1 MKKITKRDLFF
12 IFCLLAVLLI
22 SRWKVTKGFGNIDE
36 SFYLTIPQRILQ
48 GDTLL
53 VDEWHVSQLGGIL
66 LVPFMAL
73 YKAVFPNNEGI
84 ILVFRYFY
92 IVVQTAFS
100 IYIYLCLR
108 DKKWSALAVLPFM
121 IFVPHNIMALSYNS
135 MGVQC
140 LTASLATMNRS
151 KLNAA
156 WMLLA
161 GLFYAAS
168 VLCCPFLVLLY
179 PIYLVVTAVGRARKK
194 KGRQLLSAF
203 TLRSFWTFTAGCA
216 LLAAI
221 TLAMIFQNP
230 MGDIIKAIPQIM
242 NDHRHEMSS
251 LGEKLSSYG
260 GAVLNSNSTSKA
272 AMAAYALLLLC
283 WAIDARLF
291 GAKHR
296 DGIFIAALL
305 VSGLYLAGFF
315 KGLIFINFYLFPL
328 ACSGLFAFI
337 TDRDRDWKT
346 FGLFYLPAMLYTFL
360 IHCGSNQ
367 AFYVISGAS
376 AVASAPAILLLC
388 RRFAGIKN
396 KKGIL
401 TRGLTAALIAASC
414 VGITVCRVRDAFW
427 DGSVDKLDHW
437 IGRGANAGVWT
448 TQERH
453 QVYETLYDDTQQ
465 IRMQEGKVL
474 YYSRDTY
481 LYLMDDKEMAAYS
494 AWLAIDYEN
503 NSEWQRLLSYY
514 RLNPDKLPDCIYLSK
529 VINISPEQ
537 ILSDLGAQGEITEN
551 IYGYSII
558 LDWDQSGDISN

>member
-36 SFYLTIPQRILQ
+36 AFYLTVPQRLLQ

-53 VDEWHVSQLGGIL
+53 VDEWHVSQFGGVL
-66 LVPFMAL
+66 LVPLMAL

-92 IVVQTAFS
+92 IAVQAAFS
-100 IYIYLCLR
+100 IYVYLCLR
-108 DKKWSALAVLPFM
+108 DRKWSALAVLPFM

-140 LTASLATMNRS
+140 LTAGLATMNRS
-151 KLNAA
+151 RLSGL
-156 WMLLA
+156 WMFVSGLL
-161 GLFYAAS
+161 FAAS
-168 VLCCPFLVLLY
+168 VLCCPFLAVLY
-179 PIYLVVTAVGRARKK
+179 PVYILAAVAVRKRAGGQQTYALSGRS
-194 KGRQLLSAF
+194 LWAF
-203 TLRSFWTFTAGCA
+203 TGGCA
-216 LLAAI
+216 LLAMI
-221 TLAMIFQNP
+221 TLAMILQNP
-230 MGDIIKAIPQIM
+230 IGDIVDAIPQIL
-242 NDHRHEMSS
+242 NDHRHEPSS
-251 LGEKLSSYG
+251 LWNKMSTYG
-260 GAVLNSNSTSKA
+260 AAVLDSNSTSKF
-272 AMAAYALLLLC
+272 AMAAYALLLLG
-283 WAIDARLF
+283 WAADARLF
-291 GAKHR
+291 KSKHR
-296 DGIFIAALL
+296 DAVFIAALL

-315 KGLIFINFYLFPL
+315 KDLIFINFYLFPL

-367 AFYVISGAS
+367 EFYVISGAS

-388 RRFAGIKN
+388 RRFAGIEN
-396 KKGIL
+396 KKGTL
-401 TRGLTAALIAASC
+401 SRGLAAALIAASC

-427 DGSVDKLDHW
+427 DESVDKLDHW

-494 AWLAIDYEN
+494 AWLAIDYDT

-514 RLNPDKLPDCIYLSK
+514 RLNPEKLPDCIYLSK

>member
-36 SFYLTIPQRILQ
+36 SFFLTIPQRLLQ

-53 VDEWHVSQLGGIL
+53 VDEWNLAQTYGIL
-66 LVPFMAL
+66 LVPLMAL

-92 IVVQTAFS
+92 IAVQAAFS

-108 DKKWSALAVLPFM
+108 DRKWSALAVLPFM

-140 LTASLATMNRS
+140 LTASLVTMNRS
-151 KLNAA
+151 RLNGA
-156 WMLLA
+156 WMFLA

-168 VLCCPFLVLLY
+168 VLCCPFLILLY
-179 PIYLVVTAVGRARKK
+179 PIYLVVTVAGKVVKK
-194 KGRQLLSAF
+194 KGQQLLCAF
-203 TLRSFWTFTAGCA
+203 TPRSFWTFTAGCA

-230 MGDIIKAIPQIM
+230 IGDIIKAIPQIM
-242 NDHRHEMSS
+242 NDHRHETSS
-251 LGEKLSSYG
+251 LWEKLSSYSA
-260 GAVLNSNSTSKA
+260 AVLDSNSTSKA
-272 AMAAYALLLLC
+272 AMAAYALLLLW
-283 WAIDARLF
+283 WALDARLF
-291 GAKHR
+291 GARHR

-315 KGLIFINFYLFPL
+315 RDLIFINFYLFPL

-337 TDRDRDWKT
+337 TSGDKDWKT

-367 AFYVISGAS
+367 EFYVISGAS
-376 AVASAPAILLLC
+376 AVASAPAILLMC
-388 RRFAGIKN
+388 RRIAGIEN
-396 KKGIL
+396 KKGVM
-401 TRGLTAALIAASC
+401 TRVLAAALIAASC
-414 VGITVCRVRDAFW
+414 VGITVCRVRDTFW
-427 DGSVDKLDHW
+427 DESVDKLDHW

-448 TQERH
+448 TGERH
-453 QVYETLYDDTQQ
+453 QVYETLYDDTQL
-465 IRMQEGKVL
+465 IRQQKGKVL

-494 AWLAIDYEN
+494 AWLAIDYDY

-514 RLNPDKLPDCIYLSK
+514 QLNPEKLPDCIYLSK

-537 ILSDLGAQGEITEN
+537 ILADLGAQGEITEN

-558 LDWDQSGDISN
+558 IDWDSKPDGSD